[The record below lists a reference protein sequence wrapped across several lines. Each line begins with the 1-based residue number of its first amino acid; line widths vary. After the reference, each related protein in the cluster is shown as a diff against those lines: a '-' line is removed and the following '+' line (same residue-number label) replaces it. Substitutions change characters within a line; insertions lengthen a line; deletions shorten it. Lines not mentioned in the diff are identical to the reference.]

1 MWCGH
6 HVCASVCALPCV
18 NLLLLCKVRYTCTLP
33 VPQLELLC
41 FFIINSE
48 EHNEETAVGHLHPIP
63 HTDMLILL
71 STMKRALLHGIIFL
85 FHLSHVY
92 TLCVY
97 SSDCFIKMGLH
108 IVFHYRPLFL
118 LGSFHYACT
127 YQTFDN
133 CLHITRRES
142 VRGCVNVCNM
152 QLLPSMPTSLHCFPR
167 SSVFLSDSLIERLHV
182 HYYASF
188 DSAGFGISFARKTM
202 SGNNEKSSLLKA
214 QNDVNE
220 VVGIM
225 RDNVEKV
232 LERDAKIGDLEDKSE
247 ELMHGSKQFQRS
259 AKTLKNKMWCQNK
272 MWCIGI
278 FVVSAHKVWNR
289 TLAS

>member
-1 MWCGH
+1 
-6 HVCASVCALPCV
+6 
-18 NLLLLCKVRYTCTLP
+18 
-33 VPQLELLC
+33 
-41 FFIINSE
+41 
-48 EHNEETAVGHLHPIP
+48 
-63 HTDMLILL
+63 
-71 STMKRALLHGIIFL
+71 
-85 FHLSHVY
+85 
-92 TLCVY
+92 
-97 SSDCFIKMGLH
+97 
-108 IVFHYRPLFL
+108 
-118 LGSFHYACT
+118 
-127 YQTFDN
+127 
-133 CLHITRRES
+133 
-142 VRGCVNVCNM
+142 
-152 QLLPSMPTSLHCFPR
+152 
-167 SSVFLSDSLIERLHV
+167 
-182 HYYASF
+182 
-188 DSAGFGISFARKTM
+188 M